1 MYYSIPRKVNA
12 TKNYFDDAYDYVKK
26 TPLIT
31 LLIAIC
37 VLSNIAAVVCFWW
50 EVGLHPESFN
60 LVPAILTT
68 GMFVVPQITARG
80 RHKKDSDTK
89 NCYDILFVL
98 YGAVAHSMCCFAV
111 GYAGDS
117 PWGCSIEFW
126 NEKTFTCDMS
136 HPGIWGAFFFAIASI
151 TGHAF
156 GWEKIKKQRRKE
168 NWIKEKKDWTLLNDY
183 RYSSTRA
190 QEAGYDKY
198 VLDQKCDFKGA
209 VKISFYINFVT
220 IVLFIALG
228 ILQIVDGRPALGALY
243 FFGAV
248 VQLLKAGGLGLTD
261 LTKGGI
267 DFSDYDKSLWLSILN
282 ITVFVWLLGSEW
294 FIIGKRIKREKDLSV
309 TLLSTVFMTCLAFVQ
324 HFHI

>member
-1 MYYSIPRKVNA
+1 MDDIRKN
-12 TKNYFDDAYDYVKK
+12 
-26 TPLIT
+26 PLISG
-31 LLIAIC
+31 LIFLC
-37 VLSNIAAVVCFWW
+37 VLSNIAAVVCFVW
-50 EVGLHPESFN
+50 EVSLHPNSFN
-60 LVPAILTT
+60 WVPLILTF
-68 GMFVVPQITARG
+68 GMFFVPQITARG

-168 NWIKEKKDWTLLNDY
+168 NWIARIENWRLADD
-183 RYSSTRA
+183 TRTY
-190 QEAGYDKY
+190 EEY
-198 VLDQKCDFKGA
+198 VLDKTCDFKWA

-220 IVLFIALG
+220 IVLFIALA
-228 ILQIVDGRPALGALY
+228 ILQLVDGRPALGALY
-243 FFGAV
+243 FFGSF
-248 VQLLKAGGLGLTD
+248 VQLLKAGGLGLTNL
-261 LTKGGI
+261 LTGDGI
-267 DFSDYDKSLWLSILN
+267 GFSDYDKSLWLSILN

-294 FIIGKRIKREKDLSV
+294 FIIGKRINREKDLSV
-309 TLLSTVFMTCLAFVQ
+309 TLLSTVFMTCLAFIQ